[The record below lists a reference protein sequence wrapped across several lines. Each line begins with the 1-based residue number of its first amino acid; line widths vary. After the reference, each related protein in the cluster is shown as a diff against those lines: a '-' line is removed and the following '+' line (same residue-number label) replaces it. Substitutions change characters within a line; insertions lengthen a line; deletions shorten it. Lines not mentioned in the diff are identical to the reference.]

1 MVIINTADDFVR
13 VLRENDDFR
22 AAARRELLTE
32 ELLELPQRF
41 DEYTLATDG
50 KFDTLENKVDTL
62 ENKVDALRGT
72 DLEAKMPTRLAQNL
86 RGTLGLKRL
95 QVMWVARGIV
105 SPISRSER
113 FTYRME
119 AAVEVGMITDDE
131 QGRLT
136 ETDMVARALRET
148 DDCGVWIAAEA
159 SGVING
165 NDIDRARASASAL
178 TKIYRQ
184 ESIPV
189 VYGYRIDDQQR
200 EKAEARNGL
209 QKVHIFIETE

>member
-50 KFDTLENKVDTL
+50 KFDAL